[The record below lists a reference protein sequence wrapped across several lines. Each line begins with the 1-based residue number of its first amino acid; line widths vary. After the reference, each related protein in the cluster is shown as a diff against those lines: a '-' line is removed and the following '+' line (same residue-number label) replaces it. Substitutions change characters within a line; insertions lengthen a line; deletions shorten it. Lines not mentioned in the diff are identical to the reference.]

1 MIREFL
7 TADSLED
14 ALRKK
19 LNAKGQAQFLAGGTE
34 INRLG
39 SSVCPEI
46 AISLKNTGLDTIT
59 EANGIVT
66 IGSAVTF
73 QDLLDSVIVPAYLKE
88 ACRFCGSLTR
98 RYMASIGGNIILQ
111 RDDSYLLP
119 TLVAAKA
126 RLNLADIS
134 MDGQYVEENIPI
146 REFHAFREHFVESL
160 LTSVVLNKPIRF
172 VASQRFSRT
181 QQSPAAVTIA
191 LGADVSSGEPHD
203 VRICAAVKGTGVIRF
218 PEIEDGISSGK
229 FNDPQD
235 VVEMITA
242 SSDFNDDITGS
253 AVYKRYIV
261 GTAIASLYREC
272 LLSVGKGGAV

>member
-1 MIREFL
+1 M
-7 TADSLED
+7 
-14 ALRKK
+14 
-19 LNAKGQAQFLAGGTE
+19 
-34 INRLG
+34 
-39 SSVCPEI
+39 CPEI

>member
-7 TADSLED
+7 TADSHED

-19 LNAKGQAQFLAGGTE
+19 LEAKGEAHFLAGGTE

-39 SSVCPEI
+39 SSMCPKI
-46 AISLKNTGLDTIT
+46 AISLKKVGMDTIT

-73 QDLLDSVIVPAYLKE
+73 QALLDSVIVPTYLKE

-98 RYMASIGGNIILQ
+98 RYMASIGGNVILQ

-134 MDGQYVEENIPI
+134 MEGKYVEENIPI

-160 LTSVVLNKPIRF
+160 LTSVVLNKPTRF
-172 VASQRFSRT
+172 VASQRFART
-181 QQSPAAVTIA
+181 QQSPAAVTLA
-191 LGADVSSGEPHD
+191 FGADVSSGEPHD

-229 FNDPQD
+229 FKDPQEM
-235 VVEMITA
+235 VEMLTA
-242 SSDFNDDITGS
+242 CSDFTDDITGS

>member
-19 LNAKGQAQFLAGGTE
+19 LEAKGQAHFLAGGTE
-34 INRLG
+34 MNRLG
-39 SSVCPEI
+39 SSVSPQV

-73 QDLLDSVIVPAYLKE
+73 QALLDSVIVPAYLKE

-134 MDGQYVEENIPI
+134 MDGKYVEENIPI
-146 REFHAFREHFVESL
+146 REFHAFREHFMESL
-160 LTSVVLNKPIRF
+160 LASVVLNKPSRF
-172 VASQRFSRT
+172 VASQRFART
-181 QQSPAAVTIA
+181 QQSPAAVTLA
-191 LGADVSSGEPHD
+191 FGADVSSGEPHD

-229 FNDPQD
+229 FKDPQEM
-235 VVEMITA
+235 VELLTA
-242 SSDFNDDITGS
+242 SSDFIDDITGT